1 MMKSLPHMIGNEIK
15 RIRKE
20 KKMTQKELCD
30 GICSQAEISKI
41 ENGRNSPTIDLL
53 QQISKRL
60 RVPLSLLFRDQLE
73 SDAFREADNHL
84 SSLFREQKYQ
94 EMRLELLRADAIHH
108 NEIRLLKAYF
118 TILLEV
124 KTEKIDYR
132 TASALL
138 SRLTD
143 QEDIWYESPKMFIRI
158 KMAISNLHVENEQY
172 HLAEKVY
179 EELEELTYDTE
190 ELKKQLIK
198 IYYNHSQLLTYEKK
212 YKAGLKITE
221 KGLSYSLSLNDA
233 SFIAHF
239 YYQRGYYHEV
249 MLGDDSSP
257 AQRDYTISYA
267 LFRAFHLHTYE
278 EIVLKGKERFL
289 LFTF

>member
-1 MMKSLPHMIGNEIK
+1 MMESLPHMIGNEIK

-94 EMRLELLRADAIHH
+94 EMRLELLRTDAIHH

-221 KGLSYSLSLNDA
+221 KALSYSLSLNDA

-249 MLGDDSSP
+249 MLGDDSSS

>member
-1 MMKSLPHMIGNEIK
+1 MMTSLPHMIGNEIK
-15 RIRKE
+15 RIRKQ
-20 KKMTQKELCD
+20 KKMTQKELCE

-53 QQISKRL
+53 QQIAKRL

-73 SDAFREADNHL
+73 SDAFRETDNHL
-84 SSLFREQKYQ
+84 SSLFRERKYK
-94 EMRLELLRADAIHH
+94 EMRKEIAYTNSAHH
-108 NEIRLLKAYF
+108 HEIFLLKAYF
-118 TILLEV
+118 SILLDV
-124 KTEKIDYR
+124 KTDKIDYR
-132 TASALL
+132 TASVLL

-143 QEDIWYESPKMFIRI
+143 QEDIWYESPKMYIRI
-158 KMAISNLHVENEQY
+158 KMAISNLHTENEQY

-179 EELEELTYDTE
+179 EELEQLPYDTE

-212 YKAGLKITE
+212 YDAGLKITE
-221 KGLSYSLSLNDA
+221 KGLKYSLSLNDA

-249 MLGDDSSP
+249 MGGDTPSTR
-257 AQRDYTISYA
+257 RDYTISYA
-267 LFRAFHLHTYE
+267 LFRAFHLNAYE
-278 EIVLKGKERFL
+278 EIVLEGKERFL